1 MRAARRGIAAW
12 WIAAALMA
20 ATVPALA
27 QAPAP
32 GATLQTAIVL
42 PGIQHETEG
51 VSAEY
56 AYIAKNFLG
65 WKPGMQALLSDK
77 GRRYDSIDLTGPD
90 GSHKTIFFDITE
102 WFGK

>member
-1 MRAARRGIAAW
+1 MRAARRGIAALCL
-12 WIAAALMA
+12 AAVLA
-20 ATVPALA
+20 AGAVRAE
-27 QAPAP
+27 APVP

-56 AYIAKNFLG
+56 AYIAKNFPG
-65 WKPGMQALLSDK
+65 WKPGTQSLLSDK
-77 GRRYDSIDLTGPD
+77 GRQYDSIELTGPG
-90 GSHKTIFFDITE
+90 GSHQTIFFDITD